1 MQKQTVPTLEKISD
15 LLDKKLGEF
24 RLETN
29 DRFREVIQQQDNYF
43 EQLSG
48 RLSGIEDRLGTQGD
62 RIREIERGITATKN
76 LVYQKISEVKEEL
89 NNRFE
94 DSERNFEKVLN
105 KIQEFIGVTAE
116 SEDKKIKELKN
127 IIEPRL
133 EKMEHQLRFSQNE
146 EHHPFAT
153 L

>member
-1 MQKQTVPTLEKISD
+1 MKNSFPTLEKISD

-29 DRFREVIQQQDNYF
+29 DQFREVTKQHDNHF

-48 RLSGIEDRLGTQGD
+48 RLSGIEDRLGAQGD
-62 RIREIERGITATKN
+62 RIREMERGLATTRN
-76 LVYQKISEVKEEL
+76 LVYQKIGEIKEEINTLRGEL

-94 DSERNFEKVLN
+94 DSERNFERVLG

-116 SEDKKIKELKN
+116 SEDKKI
-127 IIEPRL
+127 I
-133 EKMEHQLRFSQNE
+133 EHQFKFGQNE
-146 EHHPFAT
+146 EKYPFAT

>member
-1 MQKQTVPTLEKISD
+1 MQNQTVPTLEKISD

-29 DRFREVIQQQDNYF
+29 DRFREVAQQHDNYF

-62 RIREIERGITATKN
+62 RIREMERGTATTRN
-76 LVYQKISEVKEEL
+76 LVYQKIGETKEEINTLRGEL

-94 DSERNFEKVLN
+94 DSERNFERVLE
-105 KIQEFIGVTAE
+105 KIQEFIGITAG

-127 IIEPRL
+127 ILEPRI
-133 EKMEHQLRFSQNE
+133 EKMEHQFKFSQI
-146 EHHPFAT
+146 
-153 L
+153 